1 MKYLVLGDIHNEYKM
16 FMDAVLYADENN
28 LTVISVGDLVD
39 YGPHAKSTIHLARTI
54 AVTKKARFIE
64 GNHDNKVYR
73 YLKGNNVIVTKQ
85 MEQTIAD
92 LESDQSVKDN
102 FNYIY
107 ENMVSWIQ
115 IGETYLTH
123 GAFTSTFWEGDTD
136 SKVAKRGYLYGEID
150 PSKPFVEYNGQQ
162 YPHRTYEWAD
172 AVPQGKTVIV
182 GHDRTPLEAIPA
194 FNDEHNTVT
203 VHESKAG
210 GRVIWIDTG
219 AGKGGH
225 VSGVVLDEN
234 GAVESIQSFGN

>member
-1 MKYLVLGDIHNEYKM
+1 
-16 FMDAVLYADENN
+16 MDAVLYADENN

-136 SKVAKRGYLYGEID
+136 SKAAKRGYLYGEID

-194 FNDEHNTVT
+194 FNNEHNTVT